1 MNNQSLV
8 AHVESEL
15 PSDCRNILVAVS
27 GGVDSVVL
35 LHVLCQLRE
44 RHNLELYVAHLDH
57 RIRVE
62 SDTDAQFVLRL
73 CEDWQVFCRVERMD
87 VPEMAK
93 AQGESLEMAGRHA
106 RRAMFAGLSQLYGCG
121 LVALAHHQD
130 DQIETFLLRLV
141 RGSGQAGLVGMRKRS
156 GLWWRPLLEVTRQQI
171 LAYATECQ
179 LEWVDD
185 NSNSDPVY
193 LRNRIRHHI
202 LPLLRDM
209 NPAFNQRTAT
219 LIEQFR
225 EEDDYWAEQVDGQ
238 FDDCVVDTD
247 DGLRLTRQGLLQ
259 LHPALCMR
267 VLREALRQV
276 RGDLSGIESTHL
288 YAVAEMLRGERS
300 QAQLDLPG
308 CWVARRYETLWLR
321 LLAPA
326 PMPDYNELLPVP
338 GRLEL
343 PNGKVLSSSWQ
354 LQAQGETAMCIELDA
369 QRLGQPLRVRSWKVG
384 DRFVPLG
391 MTGRKKIKSYLG
403 DAKIELEER
412 RKLLVLVAGE
422 EIVWLIG
429 YRRSAL
435 AGVTSATQNIL
446 RIEVSF
452 SSDSGTNSL

>member
-87 VPEMAK
+87 VPGMAK

-106 RRAMFAGLSQLYGCG
+106 RRAMFAELSQLYDCG

-156 GLWWRPLLEVTRQQI
+156 GLWWRPLLGVSRQQI
-171 LAYATECQ
+171 VAYAAACQ
-179 LEWVDD
+179 LEWVEDC
-185 NSNSDPVY
+185 SNSDPVY
-193 LRNRIRHHI
+193 LRNRVRHQI

-225 EEDDYWAEQVDGQ
+225 EDDDYWAQQVDER
-238 FDDCVVDTD
+238 FADCLISAD
-247 DGLRLTRQGLLQ
+247 DGFRLARSGLLQ
-259 LHPALCMR
+259 LHPALR
-267 VLREALRQV
+267 VRVIREALQRV
-276 RGDLSGIESTHL
+276 RGSLSGIESNHL
-288 YAVAEMLRGERS
+288 YAVVQILSGERS

-308 CWVARRYETLWLR
+308 CWVARRYETLWFR
-321 LLAPA
+321 LLAPEA
-326 PMPDYNELLPVP
+326 LPDYNELLPVP
-338 GRLEL
+338 GRLTL
-343 PNGKVLSSSWQ
+343 PNGNILSSSWQ
-354 LQAQGETAMCIELDA
+354 PHVCGETAACIELDG
-369 QRLGQPLRVRSWKVG
+369 QKLKQPLRVRSWQAG
-384 DRFVPLG
+384 DRFVPQG

-403 DAKIELEER
+403 DAKVELEER
-412 RKLLVLVAGE
+412 RQLLVLVAGD

-429 YRRSAL
+429 HRRSAL
-435 AGVTSATQNIL
+435 AVVSATSQNIL
-446 RIEVSF
+446 RVEVSF
-452 SSDSGTNSL
+452 SSCSGTKNL